1 MITTWARR
9 SIATVLLAGLAL
21 LVGASVWLLVAARP
35 ATGVDLAREQCGA
48 GANGNKVDA
57 AFQVQSGI
65 EFWDYF
71 PNAGKA
77 PELEV
82 DDRPMYFVVFD
93 GPYLGPTMTHQLRQ
107 NVVCV
112 VNADGYRTIY
122 YDISREGY
130 RRP

>member
-1 MITTWARR
+1 MITMWARR
-9 SIATVLLAGLAL
+9 STALVLLASLAL
-21 LVGASVWLLVAARP
+21 LVGASMWLVVDTRP
-35 ATGVDLAREQCGA
+35 ASGADLAREKCGA
-48 GANGNKVDA
+48 GANGNQVDA
-57 AFQVQSGI
+57 AFQVQAGR

-77 PELEV
+77 PELEL

-93 GPYLGPTMTHQLRQ
+93 GPYLGPTMTHQVRQ

-112 VNADGYRTIY
+112 VNADGDRTIY

-130 RRP
+130 TRP